1 MRKSATAY
9 ATAPAPRPAC
19 EPTADL
25 DRAHVLHPWEHF
37 DGDVRPDRLVVSR
50 GEGCHLWDDSGRR
63 YLDAVGGLWCTNI
76 GLGRR
81 EMADAIADQALRLA
95 YSSTF
100 VDMTNEPAARLAARL
115 ADLAPGDLNRVHFT
129 TGGSTAVDSAF
140 RLAQY
145 AQASMGRPEKTHVIA
160 QRQSYHGSTY
170 AAMSIGRRPGDQL
183 PEFGYLSDGIH
194 HIDAPHV
201 RRPVT
206 GAIDDAAATRRLVAA
221 FEAKIAE
228 VGADRIAAF
237 FVEPVQASGGVIVP
251 PDGYLAAMAEVCRR
265 HDILVVADE
274 VVTGFGRLGHWFA
287 SSGAFGVTPDIIC
300 CAKGLSSGYQPIG
313 AVIFSDRMW
322 GAMAA
327 GGDRWF
333 ANGFTY
339 AGHPVACA
347 AALKNI
353 EILER
358 EDLPGNALRVGA
370 HLQDRLRGLYDLPIV
385 GEVRGREMIACVESV
400 ADRAT
405 MAPLPE
411 EAQIGTRISRA
422 CEARGLLV
430 RPLGANNVMSPP
442 LILTM
447 AQADRIAD
455 TLREAIVEVTDALVR
470 DGVRIG

>member
-1 MRKSATAY
+1 MTHSATAY
-9 ATAPAPRPAC
+9 ATDPAAGNAPA
-19 EPTADL
+19 PTADL
-25 DRAHVLHPWEHF
+25 DRAHVLHPWTHF
-37 DGDVRPDRLVVSR
+37 GGEARPDRLVVTK
-50 GEGCHLWDDSGRR
+50 GEGCFLWDDAGRQ

-81 EMADAIADQALRLA
+81 EMAEAIAAQALELA

-100 VDMTNEPAARLAARL
+100 VDMTNGPAARLAARL
-115 ADLAPGDLNRVHFT
+115 AELAPGDLARVHFT

-145 AQASMGRPEKTHVIA
+145 AQASMGRPDKTHVIA

-183 PEFGYLSDGIH
+183 REFGYLTEGVH

-201 RRPVT
+201 RRPVS
-206 GAIDDAAATRRLVAA
+206 GGIDDAAETRRLVAA

-228 VGADRIAAF
+228 VGAHRIAAF
-237 FVEPVQASGGVIVP
+237 FAEPVQASGGVIVP
-251 PDGYLAAMAEVCRR
+251 PEGYFAAMAEVCRR
-265 HDILVVADE
+265 HDILFVADE

-287 SSGAFGVTPDIIC
+287 SPGAFDVVPDIIC

-313 AVIFSDRMW
+313 AVIFSDRIW
-322 GAMAA
+322 DAMAA

-333 ANGFTY
+333 AHGFTY

-347 AALKNI
+347 AALTNL
-353 EILER
+353 EIMER
-358 EDLPGNALRVGA
+358 EDLLGNAVRVGG
-370 HLQDRLRGLYDLPIV
+370 HLQERLRGLYDLPIV

-411 EAQIGTRISRA
+411 AAKIGTRISRA

-442 LILTM
+442 LILTE
-447 AQADRIAD
+447 AQADRIVD